1 MAEGVGDGSRKGFCQ
16 LLVSSRQGRTVGG
29 QGSDWCPWL
38 SFEHSRWCLWASAMG
53 PRAPGSEIKAC
64 NTDPQESEERHVS
77 LPGVTSTVTF
87 VPCGKYCASSVNSV
101 CSPTGP
107 HALKGTLHLGLMLRG
122 GRFEILN
129 SVICEFLFC
138 KCYGWNCVQLSKYIC

>member
-1 MAEGVGDGSRKGFCQ
+1 M
-16 LLVSSRQGRTVGG
+16 GG

-77 LPGVTSTVTF
+77 LPGVTSTVSF
-87 VPCGKYCASSVNSV
+87 VPCGKYCASSVNTV

-122 GRFEILN
+122 GRFETLIVL
-129 SVICEFLFC
+129 SVNICFASVMGGIVSSSPNIYVETVTPS
-138 KCYGWNCVQLSKYIC
+138 KCDLIGK